1 MTAAAPL
8 LFVITTTD
16 FGGTE
21 SYLEQ
26 LVAGLDRER
35 FLPLVCSLCPPGR
48 VAGRIAATGVTVE
61 TLGMAARPRPHQ
73 LLAGAFRLARLFE
86 RHGVRLVHSLLYRG
100 NVVAAGACRLARRPP
115 VLLWGQHSQIDTSES
130 RWAATAARWARPR
143 ADRVVAVAE
152 AVKEALVAAGRLPRD
167 RVTVIANGVDVER
180 YRPADPANPAH
191 PAHPAIGAELRAALG
206 LHAAGL
212 VVGAAGR
219 LAPEKGLTHL
229 LAAAALTRA
238 RGLPIQLLLAGD
250 GPDRAALEGQAAR
263 LGLAGH
269 VRFLGFQPRLEAVYP
284 AFDVF
289 ALPSLEEASP
299 LALLEAMSCGR
310 AVVAAAV
317 GGVPEILDGG
327 RCGLLVP
334 PADPEALAAALS
346 RLATQPALRRDLGA
360 AARARVLAA
369 YDLQAMVRRHQQLYL
384 SLLPPV

>member
-1 MTAAAPL
+1 MTAAVPV

-21 SYLEQ
+21 TYLEQ

-48 VAGRIAATGVTVE
+48 VAERIAAAGVTVE

-86 RHGVRLVHSLLYRG
+86 RRGVQLVHSLLYRG

-115 VLLWGQHSQIDTSES
+115 VLVWGQHSQIDTSES
-130 RWAATAARWARPR
+130 RWAAAAARWARPR

-152 AVKEALVAAGRLPRD
+152 AVKEALVAGERLPRD
-167 RVTVIANGVDVER
+167 RVTVIANGVDAER
-180 YRPADPANPAH
+180 YRPAD
-191 PAHPAIGAELRAALG
+191 GAGRRAALG
-206 LHAAGL
+206 LDPADL

-219 LAPEKGLTHL
+219 LAPEKGLPHL
-229 LAAAALTRA
+229 LAAVALARA

-250 GPDRAALEGQAAR
+250 GPDRAALAGQADR
-263 LGLAGH
+263 LGLAEH
-269 VRFLGFQPRLEAVYP
+269 VRFLGFQRQLETVYP

-299 LALLEAMSCGR
+299 LALLEAMSCAR

-317 GGVPEILDGG
+317 GGVPEILDHG

-334 PADPEALAAALS
+334 AADPGALVAAVS
-346 RLATQPALRRDLGA
+346 RLFEEPALRRDLAA

-369 YDLQAMVRRHQQLYL
+369 YGLQAMVRRHQELYL
-384 SLLPPV
+384 SLLPAA